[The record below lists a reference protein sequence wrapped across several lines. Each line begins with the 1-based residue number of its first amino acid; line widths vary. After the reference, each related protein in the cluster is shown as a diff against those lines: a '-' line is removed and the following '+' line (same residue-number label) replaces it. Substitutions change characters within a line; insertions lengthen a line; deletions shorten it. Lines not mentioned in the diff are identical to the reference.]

1 MSRDYDDESV
11 FKPRK
16 EYIDMQDKMDDK
28 IYSII
33 DLIKIIEKINY
44 KLKKNVSYV
53 NSYINLSF
61 FVLLDDSKLIYKIN
75 AKIDHTL
82 NFVWNEIYRK
92 KRINRKNRISSNEVK
107 INKLKF
113 LERIRD
119 LSYDIMH
126 ETFGKILI
134 FSTKMFILYE
144 KDMDEVH
151 LVHSKIKKFM
161 IQLKQNLKKIFD
173 KENLLC

>member
-82 NFVWNEIYRK
+82 NFVWNE
-92 KRINRKNRISSNEVK
+92 
-107 INKLKF
+107 
-113 LERIRD
+113 D
-119 LSYDIMH
+119 L
-126 ETFGKILI
+126 
-134 FSTKMFILYE
+134 
-144 KDMDEVH
+144 
-151 LVHSKIKKFM
+151 
-161 IQLKQNLKKIFD
+161 
-173 KENLLC
+173 